1 MFYKNYL
8 KYIIPS
14 VISFTLTGI
23 YSIVDGYFIGQTVGD
38 LGLAAVNLAW
48 PVASVTYAA
57 GAGLGMGG
65 SVISSIRRGEGRFAE
80 SNNTIGTAFSMII
93 ITAVAVTA
101 FIFSFADI
109 IITAMGAEGL
119 TREYGILY
127 LRTLAMGAAF
137 QIGGC
142 GLMPIIR
149 SLGKPV
155 GVMISIIAGCI
166 VNIVMDWYLVMHL
179 SMGVRGAALATISGE
194 AVSAVPFVI
203 FFLIKKNRLP
213 VSCLKLKAG
222 IVRKIL
228 KIGISPF
235 GLTILPSISILLIN
249 LQALRMG
256 GDTAVAAYAVISYVL
271 SIIQLIIQGISEG
284 AQPILSFNTGKG
296 ERPVVLKTAAL
307 TFAINIAVGL
317 TGAVCLIYFSGTI
330 AFLYNTGPETTMLL
344 LEIMPVFAAVMPLYG
359 FSRTTADF
367 LYAVN
372 RPFGASVIVY
382 SEGLILM
389 PALLIILPELFGLS
403 GVWAAPLTTQSIL
416 LVLGLFLLFKRSGT
430 KK

>member
-1 MFYKNYL
+1 MFYRNYF

-14 VISFTLTGI
+14 MISFTLTGI

-38 LGLAAVNLAW
+38 TGLAAVNLAW
-48 PVASVTYAA
+48 PVASVTYAV
-57 GAGLGMGG
+57 GAGIGMGG
-65 SVISSIRRGEGRFAE
+65 SVVSSLRRGEGKLPE
-80 SNNTIGTAFSMII
+80 SEETIGTTFSLII
-93 ITAVAVTA
+93 ITALTVTA
-101 FIFSFADI
+101 LISGFSDI

-119 TREYGILY
+119 THTYGVIY
-127 LRTLAMGAAF
+127 LRTLALGAIA

-155 GVMISIIAGCI
+155 TVMISMITGCI
-166 VNIVMDWYLVMHL
+166 VNIILDWYLVMEL
-179 SMGVRGAALATISGE
+179 SMGVRGAALATILGE
-194 AVSAVPFVI
+194 AVTAIPFVL
-203 FFLIKKNRLP
+203 FFFMKKNRIP
-213 VSCLKLKAG
+213 MSRFRLKYDTVKE
-222 IVRKIL
+222 IL

-235 GLTILPSISILLIN
+235 GLTILPSVSILLIN

-296 ERPVVLKTAAL
+296 ERAVVLKTARL
-307 TFAINIAVGL
+307 TFSINIAAGL
-317 TGAVCLIYFSGTI
+317 LGAAGLIYFCSDI
-330 AFLYNTGPETTMLL
+330 AFLYNTGPETTELL
-344 LEIMPVFAAVMPLYG
+344 LSIMPVFAAAMPLYG
-359 FSRTTADF
+359 FSRTSADF

-372 RPFGASVIVY
+372 RPFGASLMVY
-382 SEGLILM
+382 SEGLVLM
-389 PALLIILPELFGLS
+389 PVLLIILPGIFGLG
-403 GVWAAPLTTQSIL
+403 GVWAAPLTTQTL
-416 LVLGLFLLFKRSGT
+416 LLILGLFLLFKSPGT